1 MSSEES
7 HKKTRAEQ
15 TKDHIRHA
23 FYCLMRK
30 KPWDKISVKE
40 LCTETSITR
49 GTFYNYFT
57 DIYDLMESVQDP
69 LIEELSQ
76 RMDHIVLKNYR
87 SVSPEDFFLK
97 FDYRAPECFQVWF
110 HFCTKH
116 KEELVSLMDP
126 RFGSQHFIYS
136 VRKILE
142 KNLHALMDCE
152 KLPRDDMRTY
162 YVSILVTMHFELARI
177 WVDSGTDLSKY
188 SEQDMISILNAIR
201 IGSAFKDARHAADVK
216 RAGSSA

>member
-1 MSSEES
+1 MSAEELQ
-7 HKKTRAEQ
+7 KKTRAEQ
-15 TKDHIRHA
+15 TKEQIRKT
-23 FYCLMRK
+23 FFCLMRK

-49 GTFYNYFT
+49 GTFYNYFN

-69 LIEELSQ
+69 LIEELEQ
-76 RMDHIVLKNYR
+76 MMDHIVLKNYR

-97 FDYRAPECFQVWF
+97 FDYHPPECFQVWF

-116 KEELVSLMDP
+116 KEELVSLLDR
-126 RFGSQHFIYS
+126 RFGSQHFLYC

-142 KNLHALMDCE
+142 KSLHALMDSE

-162 YVSILVTMHFELARI
+162 FVSVLVTMHFELARI
-177 WVDSGTDLSKY
+177 WVDNRTDLSKY
-188 SEQDMISILNAIR
+188 SEQDMTHILNAIR
-201 IGSAFKDARHAADVK
+201 IGSAFKDARQCFDAK
-216 RAGSSA
+216 RAGTAT